1 MANVALA
8 ARRAQ
13 AIGSMTEFVMGTV
26 SLTGNQTLTLV
37 LPQFSIVQ
45 GVVANGSVNDKVIGT
60 GVTGNSIILDN
71 EDAGT
76 NVVNYIAW
84 GLGLN

>member
-1 MANVALA
+1 MANVVAD
-8 ARRAQ
+8 ARRAK
-13 AIGSMTEFVMGTV
+13 AIGSITEFVMGVV
-26 SLTGNQTLTLV
+26 SLSGNQTLTLV
-37 LPQFSIVQ
+37 LPQFSVVQ

-60 GVTGNSIILDN
+60 GVTGNSIVLDN

-84 GLGLN
+84 GLGFN